1 MTFRR
6 VALTATVLAAPTLIL
21 ATEAAAQ
28 PVTGIYIGGGAGLN
42 WQQSQKVLAGPAFT
56 GDFVGAGNKLNY
68 DSGVAASG
76 SLGYGL
82 GNGLRLEVEGIYLPS
97 DVHNASDPYYGTTR
111 ASGTNRK
118 YGAFVNALY
127 DIDVGTPYLYP
138 YLGAGAG
145 YAWQDLSRVT
155 YNVNPVTAQGTEG
168 SFAFQ
173 GIAGLAVPI
182 LPVPGLSLTAEYHF
196 LGTTDQSKFDSN
208 AAIDNQTVDGETKL
222 SPVYDNVG
230 LIGLRYAFD
239 SARPTPPPPV
249 VDVAPSAELARSYLV
264 FFGWDKANLT
274 PQTRDIIAEAAAA
287 SNRTEFTRIA
297 VNGYTDTSGSA
308 AYNLGLS
315 AHRAAVVRTQ
325 LVADGV
331 PPNAIT
337 DLGFG
342 QTHLLVVTG
351 PGVRQARNRRVEVI
365 VR

>member
-6 VALTATVLAAPTLIL
+6 VALTATVLAAPTLVL

-28 PVTGIYIGGGAGLN
+28 PVTGIYAAGGAGLN
-42 WQQSQKVLAGPAFT
+42 WQQSQKVLSGPTFT
-56 GDFVGAGNKLNY
+56 ADSVGSGNKLTY
-68 DSGVAASG
+68 ESGVAGSG
-76 SLGYGL
+76 SVGYGL

-111 ASGTNRK
+111 ANGTNGK

-145 YAWQDLSRVT
+145 YAWQSLSRLT
-155 YNVNPVTAQGTEG
+155 YNVDPVTLKDTEG

-173 GIAGLAVPI
+173 GIAGVAVPI

-196 LGTTDQSKFDSN
+196 LGTTEPNKFDSV
-208 AAIDNQTVDGETKL
+208 AAIDNQSVDGESKL

-239 SARPTPPPPV
+239 SAGPPPSPPV
-249 VDVAPSAELARSYLV
+249 VDVAPTAGSARSYLV
-264 FFGWDKANLT
+264 FFGWDRTNLT
-274 PQTRDIIAEAAAA
+274 AHARDIIAEAAAA
-287 SNRTEFTRIA
+287 SSRTEFTRIA
-297 VNGYTDTSGSA
+297 VNGYTDTSGASP
-308 AYNLGLS
+308 YNLGLS
-315 AHRAAVVRTQ
+315 ARRAAVVRTQ
-325 LVADGV
+325 LVTDGV
-331 PPNAIT
+331 PANAIT
-337 DLGFG
+337 VLGFG

>member
-6 VALTATVLAAPTLIL
+6 VALTATVLAAPVLIL

-42 WQQSQKVLAGPAFT
+42 WQQSQKVLSGPTFT
-56 GDFVGAGNKLNY
+56 GDSVGAGNKLNY
-68 DSGVAASG
+68 EGGLAGSG

-82 GNGLRLEVEGIYLPS
+82 GNGLRLEVEGIDLPS
-97 DVHNASDPYYGTTR
+97 DVHNASNPYYGTTR

-145 YAWQDLSRVT
+145 YAWQDLARVT
-155 YNVNPVTAQGTEG
+155 YNVNPVTVQDTEG

-173 GIAGLAVPI
+173 GIAGVAVPI

-196 LGTTDQSKFDSN
+196 LGTTEQSKIDSV
-208 AAIDNQTVDGETKL
+208 AAIDNQTVGGESKL

-239 SARPTPPPPV
+239 SGPPPPSPPV
-249 VDVAPSAELARSYLV
+249 ADVAPTALSARSYLV
-264 FFGWDKANLT
+264 FFGWDRTNLT
-274 PQTRDIIAEAAAA
+274 AQARDIIAEAAAA
-287 SNRTEFTRIA
+287 SSHTEFTRIA
-297 VNGYTDTSGSA
+297 VNGYTDTSGTPT
-308 AYNLGLS
+308 YNLGLS
-315 AHRAAVVRTQ
+315 ARRATVVQTQ
-325 LVADGV
+325 LIADGV

-337 DLGFG
+337 VLGFG

>member
-1 MTFRR
+1 
-6 VALTATVLAAPTLIL
+6 VALTATVLAAPALVL
-21 ATEAAAQ
+21 ATDAAAQ
-28 PVTGIYIGGGAGLN
+28 PVTGIYVGGGAGLN
-42 WQQSQKVLAGPAFT
+42 WQQSQKVLAGPTFI
-56 GDFVGAGNKLNY
+56 GDSVGAGNKLRY
-68 DSGVAASG
+68 ESGVAASG
-76 SLGYGL
+76 MGYGL

-138 YLGAGAG
+138 YLGAGAR

-155 YNVNPVTAQGTEG
+155 YNVNPVAVQGTEG

-173 GIAGLAVPI
+173 GIAGVAVPI

-196 LGTTDQSKFDSN
+196 LGTTDQSKFDSV
-208 AAIDNQTVDGETKL
+208 AAIDNLNVGGESKL

-239 SARPTPPPPV
+239 SARPPPSPPV
-249 VDVAPSAELARSYLV
+249 VDAAPTAGSARSYLV
-264 FFGWDKANLT
+264 FFGWDRTNLT
-274 PQTRDIIAEAAAA
+274 AQAKDIIAEAAAA
-287 SNRTEFTRIA
+287 SSHTEFTRLA
-297 VNGYTDTSGSA
+297 VNGYTDTSGA
-308 AYNLGLS
+308 PAYNLGLS
-315 AHRAAVVRTQ
+315 ARRATAVRTQ
-325 LVADGV
+325 LIADGV
-331 PPNAIT
+331 PPNAISV
-337 DLGFG
+337 LGFG

-351 PGVRQARNRRVEVI
+351 PGLRQPRNRRVEVI